1 MQSQDL
7 FDIAD
12 SVIRT
17 AQKLKNGA
25 NVHDFNSAIASV
37 QMWVNHVKHA
47 DAELCDAEVIDDRV
61 VRKEN
66 LLLAINRLRSITA
79 KEH

>member
-17 AQKLKNGA
+17 AEKLKNGA
-25 NVHDFNSAIASV
+25 NVHDFTSAIASV
-37 QMWVNHVKHA
+37 QMWVNHVKRA
-47 DAELCDAEVIDDRV
+47 DAELCDMDIIDDRV

-66 LLLAINRLRSITA
+66 LLLAINRLRSITT
-79 KEH
+79 KGQ